1 MSAQGEPKFC
11 ITVGGASSNTSIKLE
26 KNLIHLHSTQK
37 VKIEGTQKAP
47 LPPLQQPEEP
57 EKEEEISAMDWFQ
70 AGLAVASFIPGV
82 GTVTGLIEAGI
93 YTYQGNAVMA
103 GLSLAAAVP
112 IAGEAASVVKLGAK
126 AKMLGKIGKTIG
138 KLAIKGAKMAH
149 AIKEL
154 QVASLIARFL
164 LLANAVY
171 CMYGER
177 EKIAELVKK
186 MISGQFNW
194 NSPEGLQC
202 GVMVLGLVGK
212 KGKSGNHK
220 GKEIYGPHYEE
231 AKRLHKEN
239 PDFFGNPDNHK
250 IVKGE
255 ELAKMR
261 KEYDD
266 LVSQGLVE
274 PGHHKDGLSF
284 GGKNIQEN
292 IAFTGETTIQRKKM
306 DGVDLDFYSQ
316 YGKPDAKTLKLHQ
329 TEPDGIIVFG
339 NNSSHTE
346 ATNFQNKVL
355 RWQRENRLR

>member
-37 VKIEGTQKAP
+37 VKIEGMQKAP
-47 LPPLQQPEEP
+47 LPPLEQPEEP

-212 KGKSGNHK
+212 KGKGTGK
-220 GKEIYGPHYEE
+220 GVKIKKTPAERAAEKGFPDIKTSPNGG
-231 AKRLHKEN
+231 
-239 PDFFGNPDNHK
+239 PDF
-250 IVKGE
+250 KGTPY
-255 ELAKMR
+255 LYK
-261 KEYDD
+261 
-266 LVSQGLVE
+266 V
-274 PGHHKDGLSF
+274 KDG
-284 GGKNIQEN
+284 QEN
-292 IAFTGETTIQRKKM
+292 IVKIKLTGDRGKDFKAANEEAGFLEAGKKSPDSDYTWHHFDDYDPVTNESTMQLAQSDAHEATFPHKGSCGQYDDAHSEKVYNPPRKKKEK
-306 DGVDLDFYSQ
+306 Q
-316 YGKPDAKTLKLHQ
+316 Q
-329 TEPDGIIVFG
+329 E
-339 NNSSHTE
+339 
-346 ATNFQNKVL
+346 
-355 RWQRENRLR
+355 EN